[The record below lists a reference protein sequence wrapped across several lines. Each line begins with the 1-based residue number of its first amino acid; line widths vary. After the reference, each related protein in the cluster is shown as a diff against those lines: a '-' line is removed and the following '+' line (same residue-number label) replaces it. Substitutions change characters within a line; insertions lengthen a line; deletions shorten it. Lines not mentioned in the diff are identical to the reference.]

1 MRNRT
6 ASLSWIGG
14 LAVAVAATSFMASAP
29 AEAAG
34 RNCRSEQKVTYK
46 RICSNRNTHRTNRTW
61 WHTNGFLPFRC
72 FRRKFTKTL
81 LICDLPPAAPPR
93 APKPGRPPIKL
104 N

>member
-1 MRNRT
+1 MRHRI
-6 ASLSWIGG
+6 ASLSWTAG

-29 AEAAG
+29 ADAAG
-34 RNCRSEQKVTYK
+34 RNCRSEAKVTYK
-46 RICSNRNTHRTNRTW
+46 RICSRFPHVSARTW
-61 WHTNGFLPFRC
+61 RQELGWRPWRC
-72 FRRKFTKTL
+72 YRRKITKTV